1 MIVYAPISVGELVDK
16 ITILQLKMQNITDE
30 SKLVNVKN
38 ELDELQKVLLTLE
51 IIDITSQIESLYD
64 TNSRLW
70 EVEDK
75 LRILELKKT
84 FNQQF
89 IELARSVYYL
99 NDQRAA
105 IKKQI
110 NVAVGSSLI
119 EEKSYEQY

>member
-16 ITILQLKMQNITDE
+16 ITILQLKMQNIIDE